1 LFGKGSDAVIES
13 KIQSEIVM
21 FVPHLEHGDD
31 DEGSSKR
38 PMKFTFDENTPVIGM
53 YKQELQG
60 WQSAR
65 ITSISKQEIT
75 FLLEDTQGPS
85 GPIRIVVA
93 AEAGKVPFRAVCTGR
108 VVRVVQNPELGNAV
122 QVCAHIQRWEFI
134 KPKGRRGPFLVR

>member
-1 LFGKGSDAVIES
+1 M
-13 KIQSEIVM
+13 QSEIVM
-21 FVPHLEHGDD
+21 FVPHLEHGYEDG
-31 DEGSSKR
+31 EKSRR
-38 PMKFTFDENTPVIGM
+38 PMRFTCDENTPVIGM

-75 FLLEDTQGPS
+75 FLLDATQRPS

-93 AEAGKVPFRAVCTGR
+93 AEVGAVAFRAVCSGK
-108 VVRVVQNPELGNAV
+108 VVRVVQNPELGDAV